1 MKKSFGSKPNNSKK
15 SFVSKTFFG
24 GAKKF
29 DGPRTSSYA
38 GSKPSGSR
46 PYTPNRFAK
55 KSFGSKTPFTGAKK
69 FAGPRTSNYAV
80 NKPTGSRP
88 YIPNRFEKKPY
99 ISKTPY
105 VRTDST
111 EPRKSNY
118 EGSKPFTPRA
128 YPSTQNTAKTFT
140 PKSSFVPRAK
150 STRPTSPRYMGSK
163 PQLVNSF
170 IQNRNNL
177 KPTVKK
183 QFAPTNN
190 APIVVSTDPSLRRI
204 NKYLA
209 EKNYSTRRGADE
221 MIAKGQVFI
230 NGRVAVLGDKVS
242 DKDLVKVS
250 FMGKQKPYMYI
261 AYNKPRG
268 IVTHSAQKGDQ
279 EIKNVFALK
288 DVYPIGRLDKD
299 SHGLIILTNDG
310 RITERLLGPK
320 YAHEKEYIVT
330 TKNDLRSNF
339 KEKMEAGV
347 QIEADKTAPC
357 KVQILDNRKFK
368 VVLTEGK
375 KHQIRRMC
383 SALFQEV
390 DDLKRTRIMNIKLDS
405 LSEGAHR
412 KIEGEELKT
421 FLASLGII

>member
-1 MKKSFGSKPNNSKK
+1 MKKTFSPKRNNSKK
-15 SFVSKTFFG
+15 PFVSKTSFSS
-24 GAKKF
+24 AKKF
-29 DGPRTSSYA
+29 TGPRTPTYE
-38 GSKPSGSR
+38 GSKPSGSK
-46 PYTPNRFAK
+46 PYTPNHFAK
-55 KSFGSKTPFTGAKK
+55 KSFGSKTPFARTNTV
-69 FAGPRTSNYAV
+69 GPKV
-80 NKPTGSRP
+80 
-88 YIPNRFEKKPY
+88 
-99 ISKTPY
+99 
-105 VRTDST
+105 
-111 EPRKSNY
+111 SNY
-118 EGSKPFTPRA
+118 EGSKPFTPRS
-128 YPSTQNTAKTFT
+128 YSPTQGLNKTFT
-140 PKSSFVPRAK
+140 SRTSFAPRAK
-150 STRPTSPRYMGSK
+150 PARPTSPRYMGSK

-177 KPTVKK
+177 KPVVKK
-183 QFAPTNN
+183 QFASKNN
-190 APIVVSTDPSLRRI
+190 APAPVSTDPSLMRI

-242 DKDLVKVS
+242 DTDLVKVS
-250 FMGKQKPYMYI
+250 FRGKQKPYMYI

-357 KVQILDNRKFK
+357 RVQILSERSFK

-421 FLASLGII
+421 FLTSLGII